1 MYLPFRH
8 GTGKED
14 GMIGIIGCGASGML
28 AAIMAA
34 REGASVTVLEHN
46 DRAGRKLLA
55 TGNGR
60 CNLANEDQSAE
71 WFRTDMP
78 GIAQSILKQFSKND
92 VLDFFRGIG
101 IPVRCKRGY
110 WYPQCE
116 QASAVVTALTEEMRR
131 LNVRV
136 MYGASVTRVDVITN
150 TDGSGFNVTVKEQG
164 GNSRTV
170 FFDKLMLACGGPAG
184 DRLGQSDFG
193 FRTLRAIGV
202 QVMRYQPALVPLETD
217 QDGKKDIA
225 GVRMEASLTLSCGDA
240 EHREKGEI
248 VWTEYGISG
257 IPVMQ
262 LSRFAAKALSAGEKV
277 TLTVCM
283 IPESDAEE
291 IRNEVLSRAESPV
304 FASRNAAEALCGL
317 VPGKISLWLMK
328 RAGIDP
334 LEPFADISKERLER
348 YASELSGLTLTV
360 TGLRPY
366 AQAQTTCGGVPL
378 SEINPD
384 TMEITAIPGLY
395 VAGELLDVDGACGG
409 YNLQWAFATGAVA
422 GRALGST
429 RRNA

>member
-1 MYLPFRH
+1 
-8 GTGKED
+8 
-14 GMIGIIGCGASGML
+14 MIGIIGCGASGML

-34 REGASVTVLEHN
+34 REGASVTVFEHN
-46 DRAGRKLLA
+46 DRPGRKLLA

-60 CNLANEDQSAE
+60 CNLANEDQSEE
-71 WFRTDMP
+71 WFRSDMP
-78 GIAQSILKQFSKND
+78 ETAQAVLRHFSKND

-116 QASAVVTALTEEMRR
+116 QASAVVTALSEEMRR

-136 MYGASVTRVDVITN
+136 MYNVDVTRIDVVKD
-150 TDGSGFNVTVKEQG
+150 TDGTVFNLTVKEQG
-164 GNSRTV
+164 GASRTV
-170 FFDKLMLACGGPAG
+170 SADKLVLACGGPAG

-193 FRTLRAIGV
+193 FRTLRALGV
-202 QVMRYQPALVPLETD
+202 PVTRYQPALVPLETD

-225 GVRMEASLTLSCGDA
+225 GVRMEVSLTLACGDT
-240 EHREKGEI
+240 EYREKGEI

-262 LSRFAAKALSAGEKV
+262 LSRFAAKALTAGDAVALK
-277 TLTVCM
+277 VCM
-283 IPESDAEE
+283 IPDAGEDE
-291 IRNEVLSRAESPV
+291 IREMVISRKGNPA
-304 FASRNAAEALCGL
+304 FTSRNAAEALCGL
-317 VPGKISLWLMK
+317 VPGKMSQWLMK

-334 LEPFADISKERLER
+334 AEPFTGIAKECLER
-348 YASELSGLTLTV
+348 YASELSGLVLTV
-360 TGLRPY
+360 KGLRPY

-384 TMEITAIPGLY
+384 TMEIKSIPGLY
-395 VAGELLDVDGACGG
+395 VTGELLDVDGACGG

-422 GRALGST
+422 GRALANT